1 MNKRSKL
8 YWYYVEL
15 ELYAVVKK
23 RVTRVKASTPSI
35 ALRKALADCK
45 KRGLSNIVSLAIREW
60 PPEHTPL
67 VPKEDVYCYVTTID
81 DRYYEHKRTG
91 DRLSIEYFNSLP
103 SMILPA

>member
-1 MNKRSKL
+1 M
-8 YWYYVEL
+8 
-15 ELYAVVKK
+15 KK
-23 RVTRVKASTPSI
+23 SALSNRHVKASI